1 MILAASLF
9 AALALVLGACAEEDG
24 GGGTQA
30 ADCSSEGLQQAIG
43 TTKGRRNDFKLAS
56 AKQDLAQ
63 AKETVKLGWIGDIT
77 GGNASLLVSSRETFL
92 LAVKQ
97 ANEAGDLP
105 VNIETVVIDNKDAGT
120 DPAPTRGLVQRFI
133 DDPAVLGI
141 VGPAFSGETD
151 VGGGPLN
158 AAGLTFMTPSATRP
172 DLTTK
177 GWEGFFRGLG
187 NDFVQGGQTGQLL
200 KALGCEKV
208 AVVNDKSP
216 YGAGLGEAVP
226 KSVRDAG
233 LEVVLEEGIEPTT
246 NYTSVADSVIA
257 EDHDVLYYAGYES
270 EAPLLLKQYRDKG
283 GEGLFIGGDGL
294 KGDNFLKEGG
304 EDAEGAI
311 VTCPCTD
318 ANTID
323 TPEAKEYVSA
333 YQEEYG
339 KEPGLY
345 SAEAWDVT
353 RILIDAIED
362 GGVNATRASVRE
374 YVTNLKDYKGVSKVY
389 NWTENREPTD
399 TTTWTYAV
407 RDGKYVFVGKIADI
421 AEAD

>member
-1 MILAASLF
+1 MILAATLLS
-9 AALALVLGACAEEDG
+9 ALALVFGACAEESG

-30 ADCSSEGLQQAIG
+30 ADCSTEGLQALG
-43 TTKGRRNDFKLAS
+43 TDKLRRNDFKLAG

-63 AKETVKLGWIGDIT
+63 AKPTVKLGFIGDLT
-77 GGNASLLVSSRETFL
+77 GGNASLILSSRDTFL

-97 ANEAGDLP
+97 RNEAGDLP

-133 DDPAVLGI
+133 DDPAVLA
-141 VGPAFSGETD
+141 VNGPSFSGETD

-158 AAGLTFMTPSATRP
+158 DAGLTFMTASATRP
-172 DLTTK
+172 DLTGK

-200 KALGCEKV
+200 EALGCEKI

-226 KSVRDAG
+226 KSIEDAG

-246 NYTSVADSVIA
+246 NYRSVVDSVIA
-257 EDHDVLYYAGYES
+257 EDHDALYYAGYES
-270 EAPLLLKQYRDKG
+270 EAPLLLKEYRAQG
-283 GEGLFIGGDGL
+283 GEGLFLGGDGL

-318 ANTID
+318 ANTIES
-323 TPEAKEYVSA
+323 PEAEKFVSD

-339 KEPGLY
+339 KPPGLY
-345 SAEAWDVT
+345 SAESWDIT
-353 RILIDAIED
+353 HILIDAIKD
-362 GGVNATRASVRE
+362 GGTNATRASVRE
-374 YVTNLKDYKGVSKVY
+374 YVTNLKDYKGVSKVF

-399 TTTWTYAV
+399 TTTWTYVV
-407 RDGKYVFVGKIADI
+407 RDGKYEFVGTI
-421 AEAD
+421 AEIAEGD

>member
-1 MILAASLF
+1 MILAATLF
-9 AALALVLGACAEEDG
+9 SALALVLGACAEEGG

-30 ADCSSEGLQQAIG
+30 ADCSSEGLQALG
-43 TTKGRRNDFKLAS
+43 TSKLLRNDFKLAS
-56 AKQDLAQ
+56 VKQDLAQ
-63 AKETVKLGWIGDIT
+63 AKPTVKLGWIGDLT
-77 GGNASLLVSSRETFL
+77 GANSSLLISAKDTFL

-97 ANEAGDLP
+97 RNEAGDLP

-133 DDPAVLGI
+133 DDPAVLA
-141 VGPAFSGETD
+141 VNGPSFSGETD

-158 AAGLTFMTPSATRP
+158 DAGLTFMTASATRP
-172 DLTTK
+172 DLTGK

-187 NDFVQGGQTGQLL
+187 NDFVQGGQTGDLL
-200 KALGCEKV
+200 DALGCEKI

-216 YGAGLGEAVP
+216 YGAGLSEAVID
-226 KSVRDAG
+226 SVEEAG
-233 LEVVLEEGIEPTT
+233 GEVVLNEGIEPTT

-257 EDHDVLYYAGYES
+257 EDHDALFYAGYES

-294 KGDNFLKEGG
+294 KGDNFLNEGG

-318 ANTID
+318 ANAID
-323 TPEAKEYVSA
+323 TPGAEEFVSA

-339 KEPGLY
+339 RAPGLY
-345 SAEAWDVT
+345 TAESWDVT
-353 RILIDAIED
+353 HILIDAIKD
-362 GGVNATRASVRE
+362 GGANATRASIRE
-374 YVTNLKDYKGVSKVY
+374 YVTNLEDYRGVSKVF

-399 TTTWTYAV
+399 TTTWTYVV
-407 RDGKYVFVGKIADI
+407 RDGAYAFVGTIADI
-421 AEAD
+421 TEAD